1 MRTQKRAF
9 SLVSAFSLLG
19 LVLAGCA
26 AEATPEASAPAETET
41 EVPAVVEEYPTQP
54 VTLIV
59 PWAAG
64 GGTDATG
71 RLVAE
76 LLAEE
81 LGQPINVVNRTG
93 AGGVVGHTAI
103 ATADADG
110 YTLGV
115 ITTELSMFNH
125 AATTSLTFEDY
136 SLVALYNEDPVA
148 LHVAAGSD
156 IVSAQDLVDAIKANP
171 GTLNASGAN
180 FGGVAHLALV
190 SFLTSHGLDA
200 DSVVWVP
207 SEGSAPSLQE
217 LAAGTVQI
225 VSTTLPEAASFVA
238 SGEARVVG
246 VMSDARLA
254 SAPDVPTITEQTGE
268 SASLG
273 AWRGIAGPTGM
284 PDYVVERLSEAMA
297 NVVASAQFA
306 EVMGGSGFGISY
318 LDAGTFTDFL
328 SARDTSFGAALKAAG
343 LAAE

>member
-26 AEATPEASAPAETET
+26 AEATPEASAPAETAT
-41 EVPAVVEEYPTQP
+41 EVPAVVEEYPTKP
-54 VTLIV
+54 ITLIV
-59 PWAAG
+59 PWSAG

-81 LGQPINVVNRTG
+81 LGQPVNVVNRTG

-103 ATADADG
+103 ATTDADG

-156 IVSAQDLVDAIKANP
+156 IVSAQDLVDAIKASP

-246 VMSDARLA
+246 VMADARLA
-254 SAPDVPTITEQTGE
+254 SAPDVPTITEQTGKP
-268 SASLG
+268 ASLG

-284 PDYVVERLSEAMA
+284 PDYVVDRLSEAMA

-306 EVMGGSGFGISY
+306 EVMGGRGFGISY

-343 LAAE
+343 LAAG

>member
-254 SAPDVPTITEQTGE
+254 SAPDVPTITEQTGK

-306 EVMGGSGFGISY
+306 EVMGGRGFGISY